1 MYVRTRDGKMKTE
14 TKPWTPSRSELEIE
28 LPRVLA
34 VLRAAREGHRDAQ
47 ACCAERRLDWL
58 LDKLRGA
65 E

>member
-1 MYVRTRDGKMKTE
+1 MKTE
-14 TKPWTPSRSELEIE
+14 TKPWMPSRSELETE

-58 LDKLRGA
+58 LDKLGGA